1 MRFLAD
7 GRSALLNTWQCGF
20 YLASGL
26 DTDAPILSA
35 VLALEQPR
43 HVGCGVPILIG
54 HWWIMPIEST
64 REFVVFDVSDP
75 ARPRLSTA
83 LSADSS
89 FKPHWISRDPNSDQL
104 VFTAEGPSPAV
115 RLAHF
120 DSTTGTLRWDEPSVN
135 VRAVRWGCPSP
146 GRFGPVAR
154 RGKLRRMGRS
164 SRAGESLR
172 RYRAPPHKPRRIH
185 ECAHAC
191 YQRTLFSVRPIEW
204 SRWQRLG
211 SGRDADASPVASVVA
226 IHDRFQRAD
235 ADSNPVCNLP
245 LTSGA
250 HTTARTTVFRLA
262 PCKQQGRAC
271 TVRRPA

>member
-75 ARPRLSTA
+75 ARPRRATA

-89 FKPHWISRDPNSDQL
+89 FEPHWISRDPNSDQL
-104 VFTAEGPSPAV
+104 VFTAEGLSPAV

-120 DSTTGTLRWDEPSVN
+120 DSTTGTLRWDE
-135 VRAVRWGCPSP
+135 
-146 GRFGPVAR
+146 RFR
-154 RGKLRRMGRS
+154 E
-164 SRAGESLR
+164 RAGGPLGVSFARESWPGGATGKAAPHWAIFSR
-172 RYRAPPHKPRRIH
+172 R
-185 ECAHAC
+185 
-191 YQRTLFSVRPIEW
+191 
-204 SRWQRLG
+204 
-211 SGRDADASPVASVVA
+211 
-226 IHDRFQRAD
+226 
-235 ADSNPVCNLP
+235 
-245 LTSGA
+245 
-250 HTTARTTVFRLA
+250 
-262 PCKQQGRAC
+262 
-271 TVRRPA
+271 